1 MISWSSRKQ
10 GSIAQ
15 STAEAKYIV
24 ASDACK
30 EAVWIRKLLFD
41 LFSRKLDSTIIHC
54 DNQSCIKI
62 SENLV
67 FHDRSKHIEMKYHF
81 IRDLVQ
87 RGTLKLQY
95 IRTDEQ
101 VANNLTK
108 PLTTTKF
115 VYFRDKLG
123 MAENAVLTK
132 REC

>member
-1 MISWSSRKQ
+1 
-10 GSIAQ
+10 
-15 STAEAKYIV
+15 
-24 ASDACK
+24 
-30 EAVWIRKLLFD
+30 
-41 LFSRKLDSTIIHC
+41 
-54 DNQSCIKI
+54 
-62 SENLV
+62 
-67 FHDRSKHIEMKYHF
+67 MKYDF

-101 VANNLTK
+101 IADALIK

-123 MAENAVLTK
+123 MAENTSLTE

>member
-1 MISWSSRKQ
+1 MR
-10 GSIAQ
+10 
-15 STAEAKYIV
+15 
-24 ASDACK
+24 
-30 EAVWIRKLLFD
+30 
-41 LFSRKLDSTIIHC
+41 
-54 DNQSCIKI
+54 
-62 SENLV
+62 
-67 FHDRSKHIEMKYHF
+67 YHF

-101 VANNLTK
+101 IADILTN

-123 MAENAVLTK
+123 MAKNTSLVE